1 MKNVLLIAP
10 HPDDEIVG
18 SYIVIKKILKKK
30 KIVIFFLTNGVI
42 DKNSLW
48 FWERKNH
55 KKKVK
60 IRKNEMKNSM
70 NFLGIKKFYLQD
82 IATRSLKENIEKTF
96 KKILQIKKK
105 HKIDSIFCPAYEG
118 GHQDHDVA
126 NFICSRFKKKCK
138 IYEFSEY
145 NYFKKKINNNYFL
158 NSTKKNKVIFLT
170 DSEKNEKKKLLK
182 IYKSESQN
190 LNYVSLE
197 KESYREIFDYDYSSP
212 PHEGTLFYKRFS
224 FFSWHPKVD
233 SDNPDLICK
242 KICESKI
249 F

>member
-197 KESYREIFDYDYSSP
+197 KESYRELFDYDYSSP